1 MPAVDPLTTS
11 STPDLLSELLSQQQ
25 HTAVERFAHWH
36 AQSPDATPQS
46 RYRAALPLSEP
57 RPGEQYAF
65 EVDLDRCSGCKACV
79 SACHHLNGLDEDE
92 TWRTVGLLVGGTSEL
107 PVLQHVTTACHHCL
121 EPGCL
126 QGCPVNAYLKDPH
139 TGIVV
144 HLDDQCIGCQYCIF
158 MCPYDVPQ
166 YNRRRGIVRKC
177 DMCQQRLAVGEA
189 PACVQ
194 ACPHQAIRIT
204 VVSQQCVQDEAES
217 NAFLPGTADP
227 EQTLPTTVYKSRR
240 AVPRNVLP
248 ADYYRVVPQ
257 HAHWPLVL
265 MLVLTQM
272 SVGAFAVEQA
282 LCWLEA
288 SGACVVQPAR
298 PLYAAAALVLGLT
311 GLGASVLHLG
321 RPHLAFRAVLG
332 LRRSWLSREIVA
344 FAIFASLAFVYAA
357 LSVQWHM
364 PLGQTSGALRVLGA
378 AVVVAGAAG
387 VLCSAM
393 VYARTR
399 RAYWSFP
406 RTATR
411 FVLCSLVL
419 GLPAGLGIT
428 LAAAA
433 WTAGSPGIAEAMH
446 GWGRPLCAVL
456 MLATLAK
463 LAWEAAML
471 RHVRRRAH
479 TPLKRT
485 ALLLRGE
492 LGLVTGGRFF
502 LGLAGGVL
510 LPGVL
515 LLASQ
520 RPEGPH
526 ALFAGL
532 IVVLML
538 LVLAVAEL
546 LERYLFFTAVVAPKM
561 PGVPA
566 A

>member
-1 MPAVDPLTTS
+1 MPAVDPLETS
-11 STPDLLSELLSQQQ
+11 SAADLLSDLLRAQQ
-25 HTAVERFAHWH
+25 HTAVERFARWQEQ
-36 AQSPDATPQS
+36 AADAPPRS
-46 RYRAALPLSEP
+46 RYRELLPLSAP
-57 RPGEQYAF
+57 RAGEQYAF

-79 SACHHLNGLDEDE
+79 SACHHLNGLDDDE
-92 TWRTVGLLVGGTSEL
+92 TWRTVGLLVGGTSQL
-107 PVLQHVTTACHHCL
+107 PVLQHVTASCHHCL

-126 QGCPVNAYLKDPH
+126 HGCPVNAYVKDPH
-139 TGIVV
+139 TGIVA

-166 YNRRRGIVRKC
+166 YNSRRGIVRKC
-177 DMCQQRLAVGEA
+177 DMCHQRLAVGEA

-194 ACPHQAIRIT
+194 ACPHEAIRIA
-204 VVSQQCVQDEAES
+204 VVSQQRVQDEAEA

-227 EQTLPTTVYKSRR
+227 GHTLPTTVYKSRR
-240 AVPRNVLP
+240 AVPRNMLP

-257 HAHWPLVL
+257 HAHWPLVV

-272 SVGAFAVEQA
+272 SVGAFAVEQTLLGLGVA
-282 LCWLEA
+282 
-288 SGACVVQPAR
+288 GAHTLQQAR
-298 PLYAAAALVLGLT
+298 PLYGAAALLLGLI

-332 LRRSWLSREIVA
+332 LRRSWLSREILA
-344 FAIFASLAFVYAA
+344 FALFALLAFVYAA
-357 LSVQWHM
+357 LSMAWR
-364 PLGQTSGALRVLGA
+364 PTGGQPPGALRAWGA
-378 AVVVAGAAG
+378 AVVAAGGAA
-387 VLCSAM
+387 VLCSVM

-399 RAYWSFP
+399 RVYWSLP

-411 FVLCSLVL
+411 FALCCLVL

-433 WTAGSPGIAEAMH
+433 WSAGAAGVGHVLHAF
-446 GWGRPLCAVL
+446 GRPLCAALVA
-456 MLATLAK
+456 ATLAK
-463 LAWEAAML
+463 LAWEAAVL
-471 RHVRRRAH
+471 RHVRSRAH

-502 LGLAGGVL
+502 LGLAGGVV
-510 LPGVL
+510 LPALL
-515 LLASQ
+515 LLALQ
-520 RPEGPH
+520 QPDGPH

-538 LVLAVAEL
+538 LVLAVAEM